1 MHEKYFILYKSDEK
15 FISILRVIII
25 HQLPMILVQ
34 AIFQGIIHFPKS
46 KDHKIDFFR

>member
-1 MHEKYFILYKSDEK
+1 MKNTLFCTNLMKSLHQ
-15 FISILRVIII
+15 FLRVIII